1 MKRKEASVLNVV
13 TNWLSFLVLVVLML
27 FPSLVGVY
35 STFDKSN

>member
-13 TNWLSFLVLVVLML
+13 TNWSSFLVLMVLML
-27 FPSLVGVY
+27 FLSLVGVY